1 MKMEWNDCEL
11 TFPAKVGQYEVM
23 LRTLTGIKRDMA
35 WWNGMAW
42 YIPYSFIEMFP
53 VKWRK
58 INIQVTLG
66 EMGIKTE
73 QTESVESVLRKVAD
87 AWRSV

>member
-11 TFPAKVGQYEVM
+11 TPPEKVAQYEVLM
-23 LRTLTGIKRDMA
+23 QTPTGLEKDMA
-35 WWNGMAW
+35 WWCGEGW
-42 YIPYSFIEMFP
+42 YIPWTFIEIFP

-58 INIQVTLG
+58 INIQDTLG

>member
-1 MKMEWNDCEL
+1 MEWNDCKL
-11 TFPAKVGQYEVM
+11 THPEKVAQYEVLM
-23 LRTLTGIKRDMA
+23 QTPTGVKKDMA
-35 WWNGMAW
+35 WWVGTAW
-42 YIPYSFIEMFP
+42 YIPYSFIEIFP

-73 QTESVESVLRKVAD
+73 PTESVESVLRKVAD
-87 AWRSV
+87 AWEKTLR